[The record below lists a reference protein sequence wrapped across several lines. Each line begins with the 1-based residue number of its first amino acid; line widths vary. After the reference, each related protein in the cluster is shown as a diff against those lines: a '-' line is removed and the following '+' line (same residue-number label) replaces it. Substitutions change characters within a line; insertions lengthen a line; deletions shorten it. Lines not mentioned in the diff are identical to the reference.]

1 MIFKHIS
8 NILKYLIPPIL
19 LFILGWIL
27 YFLGLF
33 NSITWLDTLMHFLGG
48 IVLGYTYFFM
58 IKHFISKNY
67 LKLNTFF
74 MIVFVTS
81 LVAFTTVLWEF
92 YQFFLALFTTIPVQL
107 SIEDT
112 LLDMFLGL
120 FGGFL
125 VVIFLENSKRYFR
138 TK

>member
-1 MIFKHIS
+1 MIFKH
-8 NILKYLIPPIL
+8 ILKYLIPPIL

-48 IVLGYTYFFM
+48 IVLGYTYFFI
-58 IKHFISKNY
+58 IKHFISKKY
-67 LKLNTFF
+67 LKLNVFF
-74 MIVFVTS
+74 MILFVTS

-112 LLDMFLGL
+112 LLDMFVGISGGL
-120 FGGFL
+120 L
-125 VVIFLENSKRYFR
+125 AVIFLESQSKGYF
-138 TK
+138 